1 MSRQAIEI
9 TGLRKTYAGQKGEPP
24 KDALKG
30 IDLSIPAGSI
40 FGLLGPNGAGK
51 STLINILAGLVNKTA
66 GQVSIWGFD
75 QDVNPRQS
83 RAAIGVMPQE
93 LNIDPFFTPRGA
105 LEVQA
110 GLYGVPKSERRTD
123 DILELIGLSDKAEA
137 YARTLSGGMRR
148 RLLLGKALV
157 HSPAVLVLDEPTAGV
172 DIELR
177 QMLWDNVRALNKQ
190 GMTIILTT
198 HYLEEAE
205 EMCDEIAIINHGE
218 VVVRDR
224 TATLLGQLDAK
235 NTGADARAR
244 DRADLARR
252 RDPRAQG
259 RWAGVA
265 DLSAQPDQRRAD
277 LGGGCGCGRRRC
289 RCHLRGTRP
298 SGCVPVADPFCR
310 VSAQRGAQVHP
321 TAGPRIIARIARIG
335 RGLRAALFA
344 RPPQVPAP
352 FIQVARAAGDLHH
365 RCFQRQHVGPFPRH
379 VAKGGFEIGVQR
391 FLVAII
397 MDQRQRHRIGPQTLG
412 AGLANNIGSIHVPA
426 RQPRV
431 KTQAGRAA
439 QHEQQFVEGLHRYRG
454 QRASA
459 RQ

>member
-1 MSRQAIEI
+1 MRA
-9 TGLRKTYAGQKGEPP
+9 KKGEPP

-205 EMCDEIAIINHGE
+205 EMCDEN
-218 VVVRDR
+218 R
-224 TATLLGQLDAK
+224 
-235 NTGADARAR
+235 
-244 DRADLARR
+244 
-252 RDPRAQG
+252 
-259 RWAGVA
+259 
-265 DLSAQPDQRRAD
+265 
-277 LGGGCGCGRRRC
+277 
-289 RCHLRGTRP
+289 
-298 SGCVPVADPFCR
+298 
-310 VSAQRGAQVHP
+310 
-321 TAGPRIIARIARIG
+321 
-335 RGLRAALFA
+335 
-344 RPPQVPAP
+344 
-352 FIQVARAAGDLHH
+352 HH
-365 RCFQRQHVGPFPRH
+365 
-379 VAKGGFEIGVQR
+379 
-391 FLVAII
+391 
-397 MDQRQRHRIGPQTLG
+397 
-412 AGLANNIGSIHVPA
+412 
-426 RQPRV
+426 QPR
-431 KTQAGRAA
+431 
-439 QHEQQFVEGLHRYRG
+439 
-454 QRASA
+454 
-459 RQ
+459 